1 MQMQEE
7 RIPKKMLH
15 IKMEGK
21 RPRGRTRQIDQIRK
35 DIEMRGRNW
44 EEIQENRKWVNRD
57 S

>member
-21 RPRGRTRQIDQIRK
+21 RPRGRPRTRWIDQIRT
-35 DIEMRGRNW
+35 DIEMRG
-44 EEIQENRKWVNRD
+44 EN
-57 S
+57 